1 MTPLRCRRS
10 DASPHFDLP
19 VSRLCALESRWW
31 KGWRY
36 FMVLHRMVRCSQAIN
51 LCAAGMET
59 SSDGSYLVCA
69 EGPPFLPLV
78 QWIKRTA
85 SLDIPMV
92 NLPSLQQLR
101 FLCALAEQCHF
112 GRAAESCAVT
122 QSTLSGGIKELEAR
136 LGVTL
141 FERSHRHV
149 MLTPL
154 GKEIATRAQRLLVD
168 AEELVGL
175 ARNAQEPLS
184 GPLRFGVIPTV
195 GPYVLPSLLQHLGTA
210 LPKLKLYVR
219 EAPTPVL
226 LDKLAAGEL
235 DILLVAIPYEL
246 GDVEAMEIAED
257 PIVVAMPR
265 NHPLGHRKAV
275 GRDDLAREQL
285 LLIEDGHCLRSHSL
299 QACRIV
305 DPIRN
310 EVFQATSLRTL
321 IQMVAAELG
330 ITLMPQIAV
339 ESELASTRNVVIR
352 PLSPDKPFRTL
363 VLAWRPTTSRG
374 AEFRMLGNLIREC
387 LTGTKRA
394 FAPDQDTEALPAR

>member
-1 MTPLRCRRS
+1 MLEFMRS
-10 DASPHFDLP
+10 RP
-19 VSRLCALESRWW
+19 W
-31 KGWRY
+31 KGHLPAHISCLRKVRY
-36 FMVLHRMVRCSQAIN
+36 SW
-51 LCAAGMET
+51 
-59 SSDGSYLVCA
+59 
-69 EGPPFLPLV
+69 PLL
-78 QWIKRTA
+78 QWTKRAA
-85 SLDIPMV
+85 SLDIPMAIM
-92 NLPSLQQLR
+92 PSLQQLR
-101 FLCALAEQCHF
+101 YLRALAEQCHF

-136 LGVTL
+136 LGITL

-175 ARNAQEPLS
+175 ARKAQEPLS

-195 GPYVLPSLLQHLGTA
+195 GPYVLPSLLPHLGTA

-219 EAPTPVL
+219 EAPTAAL
-226 LDKLAAGEL
+226 LEKLAGGEL
-235 DILLVAIPYEL
+235 DVLLVAIPYEL
-246 GDVEAMEIAED
+246 GDVETMEIAED

-265 NHPLGHRKAV
+265 NHPLGRQKAV
-275 GRDDLAREQL
+275 GRDDLVHEQL

-299 QACRIV
+299 QACRIL
-305 DPIRN
+305 DPVRN

-339 ESELASTRNVVIR
+339 ASELASTSNVVIR
-352 PLSPDKPFRTL
+352 PLSPHKPFRTL
-363 VLAWRPTTSRG
+363 VLAWRPTSSRS
-374 AEFRMLGNLIREC
+374 AEFRMLGTLIRQC
-387 LTGTKRA
+387 LTGAKRA
-394 FAPDQDTEALPAR
+394 FAPNHDIEALAAR

>member
-1 MTPLRCRRS
+1 M
-10 DASPHFDLP
+10 
-19 VSRLCALESRWW
+19 
-31 KGWRY
+31 
-36 FMVLHRMVRCSQAIN
+36 AI
-51 LCAAGMET
+51 
-59 SSDGSYLVCA
+59 
-69 EGPPFLPLV
+69 
-78 QWIKRTA
+78 
-85 SLDIPMV
+85 
-92 NLPSLQQLR
+92 LPSLQQLR
-101 FLCALAEQCHF
+101 FLCAVAEQRHF

-136 LGVTL
+136 LGITL
-141 FERSHRHV
+141 FERSYRHV

-175 ARNAQEPLS
+175 ARNAQGPLS

-195 GPYVLPSLLQHLGTA
+195 GPYVLPSLLSHLGSA

-219 EAPTPVL
+219 EAPTAAL
-226 LDKLAAGEL
+226 LDRLAGGEL
-235 DILLVAIPYEL
+235 DILLVAIPYDL
-246 GDVEAMEIAED
+246 GDVQAMEIAED

-265 NHPLGHRKAV
+265 NHPLGQHKVV

-305 DPIRN
+305 DPGRN
-310 EVFQATSLRTL
+310 EVFQATSLRSL
-321 IQMVAAELG
+321 VQMVAAELG

-339 ESELASTRNVVIR
+339 ASELTSSRNVVIR
-352 PLSPDKPFRTL
+352 PLSPEEPYRTL
-363 VLAWRPTTSRG
+363 VLAWRLTSSRG

-387 LTGTKRA
+387 LNVTQRA
-394 FAPDQDTEALPAR
+394 FAPDRDTEVLPAR

>member
-1 MTPLRCRRS
+1 
-10 DASPHFDLP
+10 
-19 VSRLCALESRWW
+19 
-31 KGWRY
+31 
-36 FMVLHRMVRCSQAIN
+36 MVI
-51 LCAAGMET
+51 
-59 SSDGSYLVCA
+59 
-69 EGPPFLPLV
+69 
-78 QWIKRTA
+78 
-85 SLDIPMV
+85 
-92 NLPSLQQLR
+92 LPSLQQLR
-101 FLCALAEQCHF
+101 FLCALAEQRHF
-112 GRAAESCAVT
+112 GHAAESCAVT

-136 LGVTL
+136 LGITL
-141 FERSHRHV
+141 FERSHRQV

-168 AEELVGL
+168 AAELVGL

-195 GPYVLPSLLQHLGTA
+195 GPYVLPSLLSQLGTA
-210 LPKLKLYVR
+210 WPKLKLHVR

-226 LDKLAAGEL
+226 LDKLAGGEL
-235 DILLVAIPYEL
+235 DLLLVATPYEL

-265 NHPLGHRKAV
+265 HHSLGRHKV
-275 GRDDLAREQL
+275 VSRDDLTREQL

-305 DPIRN
+305 DPVRN

-321 IQMVAAELG
+321 VQMVAAELG
-330 ITLMPQIAV
+330 ITLIPQIAV
-339 ESELASTRNVVIR
+339 DSELASTRNVVIR

-363 VLAWRPTTSRG
+363 VLAWRPTSSRG
-374 AEFRMLGNLIREC
+374 VEFRLLGNLIREC

-394 FAPDQDTEALPAR
+394 FTPDRNTEVLAAR

>member
-1 MTPLRCRRS
+1 M
-10 DASPHFDLP
+10 
-19 VSRLCALESRWW
+19 
-31 KGWRY
+31 
-36 FMVLHRMVRCSQAIN
+36 AI
-51 LCAAGMET
+51 
-59 SSDGSYLVCA
+59 
-69 EGPPFLPLV
+69 
-78 QWIKRTA
+78 
-85 SLDIPMV
+85 
-92 NLPSLQQLR
+92 LPSLQQLR

-136 LGVTL
+136 LGTPL

-154 GKEIATRAQRLLVD
+154 GEEIAARAQRLLID

-195 GPYVLPSLLQHLGTA
+195 GPYVLPSLLAHLGTA

-219 EAPTPVL
+219 EAQTSAL
-226 LDKLAAGEL
+226 LDKLAGGEL

-246 GDVEAMEIAED
+246 GDVEAMEIAKD

-265 NHPLGHRKAV
+265 NHALSHHKV
-275 GRDDLAREQL
+275 VDRDDLAREQL

-299 QACRIV
+299 RACRIV
-305 DPIRN
+305 DPSRN

-321 IQMVAAELG
+321 FQMVAAELG

-339 ESELASTRNVVIR
+339 EPELASTRNVVIR
-352 PLSPDKPFRTL
+352 PLSSDKPFRTL
-363 VLAWRPTTSRG
+363 VLAWRSTSSRG
-374 AEFRMLGNLIREC
+374 AEFRVLGNIIREC
-387 LTGTKRA
+387 LTGTEESICA
-394 FAPDQDTEALPAR
+394 

>member
-1 MTPLRCRRS
+1 M
-10 DASPHFDLP
+10 
-19 VSRLCALESRWW
+19 
-31 KGWRY
+31 
-36 FMVLHRMVRCSQAIN
+36 
-51 LCAAGMET
+51 
-59 SSDGSYLVCA
+59 
-69 EGPPFLPLV
+69 
-78 QWIKRTA
+78 
-85 SLDIPMV
+85 DIPMV
-92 NLPSLQQLR
+92 MLPSLQQLR

-112 GRAAESCAVT
+112 GHAAESCAVT

-136 LGVTL
+136 LGITL
-141 FERSHRHV
+141 FERSHRQV

-154 GKEIATRAQRLLVD
+154 GKEVATRAQRLLVD

-175 ARNAQEPLS
+175 ARNAQDPLS

-195 GPYVLPSLLQHLGTA
+195 GPYVLPSLLSHLGTA
-210 LPKLKLYVR
+210 WPKLKLHVR
-219 EAPTPVL
+219 EASTAVL
-226 LDKLAAGEL
+226 LDKLAGGEL

-265 NHPLGHRKAV
+265 NHSLGRHKV
-275 GRDDLAREQL
+275 VSCDDLTGEQL

-305 DPIRN
+305 NPVRN

-339 ESELASTRNVVIR
+339 DSELASTRNVVIR

-363 VLAWRPTTSRG
+363 VLAWRPTSSRG
-374 AEFRMLGNLIREC
+374 VEFRMFGNLIRER
-387 LTGTKRA
+387 LNVTKRA
-394 FAPDQDTEALPAR
+394 FAPDRNTEALPAR

>member
-1 MTPLRCRRS
+1 MLAS
-10 DASPHFDLP
+10 D
-19 VSRLCALESRWW
+19 RLCSQPW
-31 KGWRY
+31 KGDLTAHMFY
-36 FMVLHRMVRCSQAIN
+36 VRRVRHS
-51 LCAAGMET
+51 
-59 SSDGSYLVCA
+59 
-69 EGPPFLPLV
+69 LPLV
-78 QWIKRTA
+78 QWIKTQ
-85 SLDIPMV
+85 SFIEIPMV
-92 NLPSLQQLR
+92 ILPSLQQLR
-101 FLCALAEQCHF
+101 FLCALAEHCHF

-154 GKEIATRAQRLLVD
+154 GNEIATRAQRLLVD

-184 GPLRFGVIPTV
+184 GPLRLGIIPTI
-195 GPYVLPSLLQHLGTA
+195 GPYVLPSLLPHLGTA

-219 EAPTPVL
+219 EAPTPAL

-235 DILLVAIPYEL
+235 DILLAAIPYEL

-265 NHPLGHRKAV
+265 NHPLARHKVVR
-275 GRDDLAREQL
+275 RDDLAREQL

-305 DPIRN
+305 DPVRN

-339 ESELASTRNVVIR
+339 DSETTWSLLAQKAVARRCEYLEMVDVAN
-352 PLSPDKPFRTL
+352 FL
-363 VLAWRPTTSRG
+363 VGFDINHNS
-374 AEFRMLGNLIREC
+374 
-387 LTGTKRA
+387 
-394 FAPDQDTEALPAR
+394 DSQ

>member
-1 MTPLRCRRS
+1 MVNSQCQ
-10 DASPHFDLP
+10 
-19 VSRLCALESRWW
+19 
-31 KGWRY
+31 RY
-36 FMVLHRMVRCSQAIN
+36 FRVLHQMVSVHKRSIYTQPTV
-51 LCAAGMET
+51 ER
-59 SSDGSYLVCA
+59 SSAGSYLRFAARSAIPGRWSNGLKC
-69 EGPPFLPLV
+69 
-78 QWIKRTA
+78 TA
-85 SLDIPMV
+85 SLDVPMV
-92 NLPSLQQLR
+92 ILPSLQQLR

-122 QSTLSGGIKELEAR
+122 QSTLSRGIKELEAR

-168 AEELVGL
+168 AEELVGW

-195 GPYVLPSLLQHLGTA
+195 GPYVLPSLLSHLGTA

-219 EAPTPVL
+219 EAPTAVL
-226 LDKLAAGEL
+226 LDQLAAGYL
-235 DILLVAIPYEL
+235 DIVSVAVPYDL
-246 GDVEAMEIAED
+246 GNVETMEIAED

-265 NHPLGHRKAV
+265 NHPLGQHKV
-275 GRDDLAREQL
+275 VSPDDLAREQL

-305 DPIRN
+305 DPVRN

-321 IQMVAAELG
+321 VQMVAAELG

-339 ESELASTRNVVIR
+339 DSELASTGNVVIR
-352 PLSPDKPFRTL
+352 PLYPDRPFRTL
-363 VLAWRPTTSRG
+363 MLAWRRTSSRG

-387 LTGTKRA
+387 LTGTKTA
-394 FAPDQDTEALPAR
+394 FAPDQETEALSAR